1 MTLFGYS
8 LPRALAQLRSVADR
22 AALGLLVLLSVA
34 LLVLGKADLKLA
46 DYVGGSIGD
55 LATPV
60 LAVFGQPLLAARQ
73 GLDRFGELLAVYREN
88 ERLRE
93 ENRRLLAWQAEAAR
107 LSVQNRELRDMLNIP
122 EVERAPAWTSAR
134 VVGDA
139 GGPFVQTFLIDAGAE
154 RGVRKGMA
162 AVTPQ
167 GMVGRVIAV
176 GRHSSRV
183 LLITDYNS
191 KIPVTVERSGDHAVL
206 EGDNSAQPALRFLP
220 LNPSFQVGDLVLT
233 SGDGGLMPAGLLIG
247 RISAV
252 DKRKVAVTPF
262 ADWSRLDYV
271 SVLLYEGL
279 PPPEADPAAPIVPG
293 GAPPVPPA
301 KAPTAPA
308 KKGAG

>member
-1 MTLFGYS
+1 MNLFGYS
-8 LPRALAQLRSVADR
+8 LPRAFAQLRSVADR
-22 AALGLLVLLSVA
+22 AALGLLVMLSVA

-46 DYVGGSIGD
+46 DYVGDSIGD

-60 LAVFGQPLLAARQ
+60 LAAFGRPMLAARG
-73 GLDRFGELLAVYREN
+73 GLDRLGDLLAVYREN

-107 LSVQNRELRDMLNIP
+107 LTVQNRELRDMLNIP
-122 EVERAPAWTSAR
+122 EVERAPAWTTAR

-167 GMVGRVIAV
+167 GMVGRVVAV
-176 GRHSSRV
+176 GRRSSRV

-191 KIPVTVERSGDHAVL
+191 KIPVTVERSGDHAIL
-206 EGDNSAQPALRFLP
+206 TGDNSGEPALRFLP
-220 LNPSFQVGDLVLT
+220 LNASLQAGDLVLT

-247 RISAV
+247 RVDAV
-252 DKRKVAVTPF
+252 DKRKVAVRPF

-271 SVLLYEGL
+271 SVLLYDGL
-279 PPPEADPAAPIVPG
+279 PPPEADPSAPIVPG
-293 GAPPVPPA
+293 GQPPA
-301 KAPTAPA
+301 PGKAPAAPA
-308 KKGAG
+308 RKGPG

>member
-1 MTLFGYS
+1 MRLFGYS
-8 LPRALAQLRSVADR
+8 LPRAFAQLRSVTDR
-22 AALGLLVLLSVA
+22 AALGLLVTLSVL

-46 DYVGGSIGD
+46 GYVGDSIGD
-55 LATPV
+55 VAAPL
-60 LAVFGQPLLAARQ
+60 LAVFDEPLLAARA
-73 GLDRFGELLAVYREN
+73 GLDRLGELLAVYREN
-88 ERLRE
+88 DRLRE

-107 LSVQNRELRDMLNIP
+107 LSVQNRELRNMLNIP
-122 EVERAPAWTSAR
+122 EVERAPAWTTAR

-139 GGPFVQTFLIDAGAE
+139 GGPFIHTLLIDAGAE

-167 GMVGRVIAV
+167 GMVGRIISV
-176 GRHSSRV
+176 GRRSSRM

-247 RISAV
+247 RVSAV

-293 GAPPVPPA
+293 GSPA
-301 KAPTAPA
+301 APA
-308 KKGAG
+308 KPPAAPARKKAG

>member
-1 MTLFGYS
+1 
-8 LPRALAQLRSVADR
+8 
-22 AALGLLVLLSVA
+22 
-34 LLVLGKADLKLA
+34 
-46 DYVGGSIGD
+46 
-55 LATPV
+55 
-60 LAVFGQPLLAARQ
+60 VFGQPLLAARQ

-107 LSVQNRELRDMLNIP
+107 LTVQNRELRDMLNIP
-122 EVERAPAWTSAR
+122 EVERAPAWTTAR

-176 GRHSSRV
+176 GRRSSRV

-191 KIPVTVERSGDHAVL
+191 KIPVTVERSGDHAIL
-206 EGDNSAQPALRFLP
+206 TGDNSGEPALRFLP
-220 LNPSFQVGDLVLT
+220 LNASLQAGDLVLT

-247 RISAV
+247 RVDAV
-252 DKRKVAVTPF
+252 DKRKVAVRPF

-271 SVLLYEGL
+271 SVLLYDGL
-279 PPPEADPAAPIVPG
+279 PPPEADPSAPIVPG
-293 GAPPVPPA
+293 GQPPA
-301 KAPTAPA
+301 PGKAPAAPA
-308 KKGAG
+308 RKGPG